1 MKLQIKKKNMKVLSN
16 LSNLDA
22 QATPNVAGGTIET
35 RPVSCRYWCG
45 NRQSDFNCNTEPGRH
60 CVTD

>member
-16 LSNLDA
+16 LRNLDA
-22 QATPNVAGGTIET
+22 QATPNVAGGRIET

-45 NRQSDFNCNTEPGRH
+45 DRLTNFNCNTVDGMH